1 METDISQY
9 ILRMNEFAN
18 NTSERVPICMLVDTS
33 LSMREHDCLKKINR
47 GINDFINDMKKDIYA
62 STSVELCIIT
72 FGETVTEVLPFTEI
86 SKVTFKDL
94 TPYGET
100 PLGQATE
107 MAINAVKN
115 RLELYDNVGNNY
127 YNPWIII
134 FSDGMADDKSYV
146 PYARELCRL
155 QKENRWQV
163 KCVGLGDKTN
173 SLADFR
179 PDHHV
184 IGLKNIKISDFFNFI
199 SQSIS
204 NISKSRP
211 DVSDYDEEEKIF
223 DGQLL

>member
-1 METDISQY
+1 METDINQY
-9 ILRMNEFAN
+9 ILNMTEFAN
-18 NTSERVPICMLVDTS
+18 NTSERVPICLLVDTS
-33 LSMREHDCLKKINR
+33 LSMRENDCLDKINR
-47 GINDFINDMKKDIYA
+47 GISSFIDDMKKDIYA

-72 FGETVTEVLPFTEI
+72 FGETVKEEIPFTEI
-86 SKVTFKDL
+86 SKVNFRSL
-94 TPYGET
+94 SPCGET
-100 PLGQATE
+100 PLGKAAQ
-107 MAINAVKN
+107 MAINAVKK
-115 RLELYDNVGNNY
+115 RLKLYDSVGNNY

-134 FSDGMADDKSYV
+134 ISDGMADDKSYI

-163 KCVGLGDKTN
+163 KCVGIDDKPN

-179 PDHHV
+179 PDKHV
-184 IGLKNIKISDFFNFI
+184 VGLKNIKISDFFNFI

-211 DVSDYDEEEKIF
+211 DISDYDEEEKIF